1 MWQKLLGYLGVY
13 LIERIIKMI
22 KEAIAEHQRKAEQK
36 KQDQRDLDEI
46 NKNPNAVD
54 RARLMQSKIQ
64 NIRNRQRNR

>member
-22 KEAIAEHQRKAEQK
+22 KEAIAEHQRKAEQE

-64 NIRNRQRNR
+64 DIRNRQ

>member
-13 LIERIIKMI
+13 LIEKIIKMI
-22 KEAIAEHQRKAEQK
+22 KEAIAEHQRKVEQK

-54 RARLMQSKIQ
+54 RARLMQSKLQ
-64 NIRNRQRNR
+64 DIRNRQ

>member
-64 NIRNRQRNR
+64 NIRNRQ

>member
-13 LIERIIKMI
+13 LIEKIIKMI
-22 KEAIAEHQRKAEQK
+22 KEAIAEHQRKTDQK

-46 NKNPNAVD
+46 NKNPNAAD

-64 NIRNRQRNR
+64 DIRNRQ

>member
-13 LIERIIKMI
+13 LIDRIIKMI

-64 NIRNRQRNR
+64 NIRNRQ

>member
-64 NIRNRQRNR
+64 DIRNRQ

>member
-13 LIERIIKMI
+13 LIEKIIKMI
-22 KEAIAEHQRKAEQK
+22 KEAIAEHQRKVEQK

-64 NIRNRQRNR
+64 NIRNRQ

>member
-13 LIERIIKMI
+13 LIEKIIKMI

-64 NIRNRQRNR
+64 NIRNRQ

>member
-13 LIERIIKMI
+13 LIEKIIKMI

-54 RARLMQSKIQ
+54 RARLMQSKLQ
-64 NIRNRQRNR
+64 DIRNRQ